1 MFYSTQSSI
10 RSIYSFNPLFKPLK
24 FSSKV
29 YWQPV
34 SLETRL
40 TLTLLS
46 RWKKNVVACWTSDVV
61 SCCLIAS
68 YDVWP
73 TQVPN
78 IDNSY
83 AIIPVNSYL
92 WIVQLLPLGACSQ
105 PPALFLLK
113 KPFKHTVL
121 RSESFNLQFLS
132 RSFRGLSK
140 TPGTVWG
147 LKHQE
152 QPPEVFGICLEEII
166 CTVGKNR
173 AVQIAGDPI
182 WMTLGLCIAASAG

>member
-29 YWQPV
+29 YWQSV

-46 RWKKNVVACWTSDVV
+46 RWKKKCCSLLNIWCSFLLFDCILWCVAN
-61 SCCLIAS
+61 
-68 YDVWP
+68 
-73 TQVPN
+73 QVPN

-147 LKHQE
+147 LKHQD

-166 CTVGKNR
+166 CTVGKN
-173 AVQIAGDPI
+173 
-182 WMTLGLCIAASAG
+182 TELCR

>member
-1 MFYSTQSSI
+1 MYFIFPPNITMNIEPPLVGIHNRIFFTQFRLKLHNSDQRGLIYWYWYTNSQRFIFHKSNI
-10 RSIYSFNPLFKPLK
+10 RSIYSFNPLLKPLK

-29 YWQPV
+29 YWQPF
-34 SLETRL
+34 SLEARL

-46 RWKKNVVACWTSDVV
+46 RWIFFVTCWTSDVV
-61 SCCLIAS
+61 SCCFIAS

-113 KPFKHTVL
+113 KPFKHSSMI
-121 RSESFNLQFLS
+121 RKF
-132 RSFRGLSK
+132 
-140 TPGTVWG
+140 
-147 LKHQE
+147 
-152 QPPEVFGICLEEII
+152 
-166 CTVGKNR
+166 
-173 AVQIAGDPI
+173 
-182 WMTLGLCIAASAG
+182 